1 MLQFFRN
8 MFKSTLGVGLAL
20 AFLIVIV
27 VGFAASDVASNLVSD
42 ATGKGERVA
51 KVGSESISTTDVVRQ
66 AQQAVEIA
74 RQDNPKVSMRDFLA
88 QNGLGQVI
96 DQMID
101 RTAIAVFGE
110 KNGIVAGKLLVDS
123 ELAKIPSLQAP
134 DGKFSD
140 TAYRQMLAQRN
151 LTDKA
156 VRDDIAQG

>member
-8 MFKSTLGVGLAL
+8 IFKSSLGVGIAI
-20 AFLIVIV
+20 AFLVSSG
-27 VGFAASDVASNLVSD
+27 GFAASDVASNLVSGGGSGD
-42 ATGKGERVA
+42 TVA
-51 KVGSESISTTDVVRQ
+51 KVGSTTITSTDVVKQ

-88 QNGLGQVI
+88 QNGLTQVI

-123 ELAKIPSLQAP
+123 ELAKIPRCRARRQVCRSQLSP
-134 DGKFSD
+134 DAGPAQSD
-140 TAYRQMLAQRN
+140 RQGCA
-151 LTDKA
+151 
-156 VRDDIAQG
+156 